1 MLIVKVSGKDSSKVL
16 KGKKKLA
23 EGELKKKVH
32 LFNREEGV
40 YKSCLLP
47 ILKVVIDEL

>member
-23 EGELKKKVH
+23 EGELKKKYIC
-32 LFNREEGV
+32 LIGKRV
-40 YKSCLLP
+40 YTNHVYCLY
-47 ILKVVIDEL
+47 